1 MPGEPSVH
9 NQNTSVAV
17 AKTSSTRK
25 ARQDSVS
32 LLETDDYVCVE
43 PSTPLANAIEIMK
56 QDEGGCA
63 IVCAKDRSVVGIITE
78 RDLLMKIVGNQVDPN
93 APVSEWMS
101 PVVATLSPQATIG
114 EVVAMMN
121 ERGHRNIP
129 LVNDGKLVGS
139 VSVFDVIRYLSES
152 YPKSTMNLP
161 PNPHQVMES
170 EEGG

>member
-1 MPGEPSVH
+1 MSGEPSTQ

-17 AKTSSTRK
+17 AKTASTHK

-32 LLETDDYVCVE
+32 SLETDDYVCVE

-78 RDLLMKIVGNQVDPN
+78 RDLLMKIAGNVVDAN
-93 APVSEWMS
+93 APVSQWMS
-101 PVVATLSPQATIG
+101 PVVVTLSPDATIG
-114 EVVAMMN
+114 EAVAVMN
-121 ERGHRNIP
+121 EKGYRNIP
-129 LVNDGKLVGS
+129 LVMNGKLVGS
-139 VSVFDVIRYLSES
+139 VSVFDIIRYLAES
-152 YPKSTMNLP
+152 YPKTTMNLP
-161 PNPHQVMES
+161 PNPHQVMDS

>member
-17 AKTSSTRK
+17 AKTASTRK

-43 PSTPLANAIEIMK
+43 PSTPLAQAIEIMK

>member
-1 MPGEPSVH
+1 MSGEPSVR

-17 AKTSSTRK
+17 AKTASTRQ

-32 LLETDDYVCVE
+32 SLETDDYVCVE
-43 PSTPLANAIEIMK
+43 PSTPLAKAIEIMK

-78 RDLLMKIVGNQVDPN
+78 RDLLMKVVGQEVDSN

-101 PVVATLSPQATIG
+101 PLVATLSPQATVG
-114 EVVAMMN
+114 EVVAVMN
-121 ERGHRNIP
+121 EKGYRNIP
-129 LVNDGKLVGS
+129 LVADGKLVGS
-139 VSVFDVIRYLSES
+139 VSVFDVIRYLAES

-170 EEGG
+170 EEGE

>member
-1 MPGEPSVH
+1 MSAEQSAQ
-9 NQNTSVAV
+9 NQNPAVAV
-17 AKTSSTRK
+17 AKTASTRR
-25 ARQDSVS
+25 AREDKVT

-43 PSTPLANAIEIMK
+43 PSTPLAQAIEIMK

-139 VSVFDVIRYLSES
+139 VSVFDVIRYLAES

>member
-1 MPGEPSVH
+1 MPGEPSVR
-9 NQNTSVAV
+9 NQNTSVAI
-17 AKTSSTRK
+17 AKTASTHK
-25 ARQDSVS
+25 ARQDTVS
-32 LLETDDYVCVE
+32 SLETDDYVCVE

-63 IVCAKDRSVVGIITE
+63 IVCAKDHSVVGIVTE
-78 RDLLMKIVGNQVDPN
+78 RDLLMKIVGQEVDPN

-101 PVVATLSPQATIG
+101 PVVATLSPQATVG
-114 EVVAMMN
+114 EVVAVMN
-121 ERGHRNIP
+121 EKGYRNIP

-139 VSVFDVIRYLSES
+139 VSVFDVIRYLAES

-170 EEGG
+170 EEGE